1 MPRMLQATGD
11 VNLPYSHWT
20 FRHLEGLDFVT
31 ASRLSHGMGIRGSNL
46 FLEERQLSSW
56 FIQQRIQL
64 TQSPRL
70 TPVSLGTQ
78 SRWEAKGVTEAAEIY
93 FWSDLLFFFLFNA
106 LPKLMTF
113 NFLPPAFK
121 VGFPNF
127 KALESNMWNHKNLYN
142 QTPADSCSYLLFSS
156 LIYLIA
162 FGLWLKWNLFSDTQ
176 DVFPKKL
183 DFLHSCC
190 IWNDNIK

>member
-20 FRHLEGLDFVT
+20 FRHLEGLDFIT

-78 SRWEAKGVTEAAEIY
+78 SR
-93 FWSDLLFFFLFNA
+93 
-106 LPKLMTF
+106 
-113 NFLPPAFK
+113 
-121 VGFPNF
+121 
-127 KALESNMWNHKNLYN
+127 
-142 QTPADSCSYLLFSS
+142 
-156 LIYLIA
+156 
-162 FGLWLKWNLFSDTQ
+162 
-176 DVFPKKL
+176 
-183 DFLHSCC
+183 
-190 IWNDNIK
+190 